1 MRIRGGAAGLEQQ
14 ANTGKACEPGGDGP
28 SPRRVTW
35 QAWSRAGWQG
45 WWQACTRATD
55 ALADLFF
62 PPVCLACDAE
72 LQPQSVRLCSA
83 CQDGI
88 GFASAANCPR
98 CAAPLPQLGSQS
110 ANCLYCQRRK
120 YRFRSTMAIGAYR
133 GSLQQIVL
141 RMKHSMHEPLAT
153 VMGQLLGDRVR
164 SRCSDLPIDAVVP
177 VPMHWWRRLRRGTPA
192 AELLAEGVAG
202 QTGWRLVRDLIV
214 CRRATRKQGTLSP
227 ADRLENVADA
237 FGVRS
242 RYDVQNARVLL
253 VDDVMTTG
261 ATLNAV
267 AQALLR
273 GGASEVHVAVLAR
286 GTGS

>member
-1 MRIRGGAAGLEQQ
+1 M
-14 ANTGKACEPGGDGP
+14 
-28 SPRRVTW
+28 
-35 QAWSRAGWQG
+35 
-45 WWQACTRATD
+45 
-55 ALADLFF
+55 AL
-62 PPVCLACDAE
+62 
-72 LQPQSVRLCSA
+72 
-83 CQDGI
+83 
-88 GFASAANCPR
+88 
-98 CAAPLPQLGSQS
+98 
-110 ANCLYCQRRK
+110 
-120 YRFRSTMAIGAYR
+120 GAYR

-141 RMKHSMHEPLAT
+141 RMKHAIHEPLAT

-164 SRCSDLPIDAVVP
+164 SRCSDQRIDAVVP

-192 AELLAEGVAG
+192 AELLAEGVAD
-202 QTGWRLVRDLIV
+202 QTGWRLARDLIV

-242 RYDVQNARVLL
+242 RYDVQHARVLL